1 MGNLDG
7 KVAIVTGGGR
17 GLGRVEAIALAKQ
30 GARLVI
36 NDLGTTG
43 EGSGSDEEP
52 ARQVAEEIKAFGG
65 EAIVA
70 FGDVANWDDTAAMI
84 KKTIDTYGDLNI
96 VVNNAGFLRDGMIFN
111 MSEEQFD
118 SVVRVHLKGH
128 FCSMRMAT
136 EYWRNKAKAGES
148 VYGRLVS
155 TSSEAF
161 LFGSVGQPNYAA
173 AKAGIT
179 AMTMAAAQAM
189 VKYGVTANVVC
200 PRART
205 RMNDSGPHAAL
216 FAKPESGF
224 DKYAPENLGP
234 FIAYLASPQ
243 AQRIS
248 GEVFV
253 VWGKQVTVVGR
264 PTLDTKF
271 KNAAEGPWTVDS
283 LHQQLGPYFEQREP
297 VVDGFSVPPQ

>member
-1 MGNLDG
+1 
-7 KVAIVTGGGR
+7 VV
-17 GLGRVEAIALAKQ
+17 
-30 GARLVI
+30 
-36 NDLGTTG
+36 
-43 EGSGSDEEP
+43 
-52 ARQVAEEIKAFGG
+52 EEIKAFGG

-70 FGDVANWDDTAAMI
+70 FGDVASWDDTTAMI
-84 KKTIDTYGDLNI
+84 KKAVDTFGDLNI
-96 VVNNAGFLRDGMIFN
+96 VVNNAGFLRDGMIFS
-111 MSEEQFD
+111 MTEEQFD
-118 SVVRVHLKGH
+118 SVIRVHLKGH
-128 FCSMRMAT
+128 FCSMRLAT
-136 EYWRNKAKAGES
+136 EYWRKKAKAGET

-189 VKYGVTANVVC
+189 IRYGVTANVIC

-205 RMNDSGPHAAL
+205 RMNDSGPYAAL

-224 DKYAPENLGP
+224 DVYDPENIGP
-234 FIAYLASPQ
+234 FVAYLASPQ

-253 VWGKQVTVVGR
+253 IWGKQVTVVGR
-264 PTLDTKF
+264 PTLDTRF
-271 KNAAEGPWTVDS
+271 ENAADAPWTVDT
-283 LHQQLGPYFEQREP
+283 LHQQLGPHFEQREP
-297 VVDGFSVPPQ
+297 VADGFSVPPQ

>member
-1 MGNLDG
+1 
-7 KVAIVTGGGR
+7 
-17 GLGRVEAIALAKQ
+17 
-30 GARLVI
+30 
-36 NDLGTTG
+36 
-43 EGSGSDEEP
+43 
-52 ARQVAEEIKAFGG
+52 
-65 EAIVA
+65 
-70 FGDVANWDDTAAMI
+70 
-84 KKTIDTYGDLNI
+84 
-96 VVNNAGFLRDGMIFN
+96 
-111 MSEEQFD
+111 MSEEEFD
-118 SVVRVHLKGH
+118 SVIRVHLKGH

-148 VYGRLVS
+148 VYGRLIS

-189 VKYGVTANVVC
+189 IKYGVTANVVC

-234 FIAYLASPQ
+234 FVAYLASPQ

-271 KNAAEGPWTVDS
+271 KNAADAPWTVDS
-283 LHQQLGPYFEQREP
+283 LHEQLGPHFEQRVP
-297 VVDGFSVPPQ
+297 VQDGFSVPPQ

>member
-1 MGNLDG
+1 
-7 KVAIVTGGGR
+7 
-17 GLGRVEAIALAKQ
+17 
-30 GARLVI
+30 
-36 NDLGTTG
+36 
-43 EGSGSDEEP
+43 
-52 ARQVAEEIKAFGG
+52 
-65 EAIVA
+65 
-70 FGDVANWDDTAAMI
+70 
-84 KKTIDTYGDLNI
+84 
-96 VVNNAGFLRDGMIFN
+96 MIFS
-111 MSEEQFD
+111 MTEEEFD
-118 SVVRVHLKGH
+118 SVIRVHLKGH
-128 FCSMRMAT
+128 FCNMRMAT
-136 EYWRNKAKAGES
+136 EYWRKKAKAGES

-224 DKYAPENLGP
+224 DVYAPENLGP
-234 FIAYLASPQ
+234 FVAYLASPQ

-271 KNAAEGPWTVDS
+271 ENAADGPWTVDS
-283 LHQQLGPYFEQREP
+283 LHQQLGPHFEKREP